1 MKRALILSKV
11 AGIRIQVH
19 WTFVLLILWITFA
32 GIWGGSSTAGIV
44 WNIIFVIV
52 LFGCV
57 VHNNSIKA
65 LGIDIGGTY
74 NRNTHVHHHWVHHA
88 HFAPLSELFA
98 SLDP

>member
-1 MKRALILSKV
+1 MKRALILGKV

-52 LFGCV
+52 LFECV
-57 VHNNSIKA
+57 VHHTGIKA
-65 LGIDIGGTY
+65 IGIDIRIGEMY
-74 NRNTHVHHHWVHHA
+74 NLNAHVH
-88 HFAPLSELFA
+88 
-98 SLDP
+98 